1 MPSIMDLQDLSTS
14 LNASIPLTGTLR
26 TGLEELGFT
35 TGESPCFDTLS
46 VGVPA
51 GTAEELFASA
61 QAKGINLRAIDST
74 HIGISLDETT
84 TSADVEEILQIFGAQ
99 TNLESV
105 PVEVDLAPALP
116 NRFATEES
124 LPNTSCVQ

>member
-1 MPSIMDLQDLSTS
+1 M
-14 LNASIPLTGTLR
+14 SIPSLVHYA

-35 TGESPCFDTLS
+35 TGKSPCFDTLS

-99 TNLESV
+99 TNVESV
-105 PVEVDLAPALP
+105 PVGAGLGACPS

-124 LPNTSCVQ
+124 LPNASCVQ